1 MSLLLNDVIVL
12 TREWIACASVRVVE
26 SSRGHCGTCRNVMK
40 NKKFNETGENF
51 VMVQLPFC
59 SLVEPLLFCLM
70 LLHSLVGCQNVMQ
83 SLPGLSCMCLFHPS
97 DKSVD
102 EIFHNCHRCFVPM
115 DQKLTFVICVRAL
128 RQ

>member
-1 MSLLLNDVIVL
+1 MCLFHDAYRELTNDEMSK
-12 TREWIACASVRVVE
+12 
-26 SSRGHCGTCRNVMK
+26 VMK
-40 NKKFNETGENF
+40 NEKFNETGENF

-97 DKSVD
+97 DKSID
-102 EIFHNCHRCFVPM
+102 EIFHNCHRYFV
-115 DQKLTFVICVRAL
+115 KTFCWHFRHF
-128 RQ
+128 